1 MEEEQ
6 VLFPEVLNIEGTIC
20 LLRHVN
26 YTCYWQLIYSK
37 VVALYI
43 EISKLIFCVIKD
55 ENNATADGTGLELKQ
70 NEDTEVLATDAYG
83 PFVLGL

>member
-1 MEEEQ
+1 M
-6 VLFPEVLNIEGTIC
+6 
-20 LLRHVN
+20 
-26 YTCYWQLIYSK
+26 
-37 VVALYI
+37 VALYI